1 MTTIRLDDLTWYKIL
16 EFLRQQQGIYIG
28 QESEC
33 RRFVEAIVWIGR
45 SGAQWRLLP
54 RDYGRWNSVY
64 KRFNRWSEQG
74 IWARLHQYFVHVPDL
89 ENLLIDSTL
98 VRAHPCAAGSKGGS
112 LSKR

>member
-1 MTTIRLDDLTWYKIL
+1 MTIIRLDDLTWCKIL

-45 SGAQWRLLP
+45 SSAQWRLLP

-64 KRFNRWSEQG
+64 KRFNRW
-74 IWARLHQYFVHVPDL
+74 
-89 ENLLIDSTL
+89 
-98 VRAHPCAAGSKGGS
+98 RAP
-112 LSKR
+112 